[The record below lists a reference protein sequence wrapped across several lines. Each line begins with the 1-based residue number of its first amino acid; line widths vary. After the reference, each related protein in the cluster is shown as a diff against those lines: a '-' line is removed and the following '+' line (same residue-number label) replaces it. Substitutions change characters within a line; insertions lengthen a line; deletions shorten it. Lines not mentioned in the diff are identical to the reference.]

1 MRLSSVGKALGAVSV
16 FALASG
22 AVFASRDLLAPM
34 FVRDQTADRREL
46 GGTTRTLVY
55 RVPTEGTLNFNFSRP
70 AALVKI
76 ISQPNIAPDAWG
88 EHGNWIYG
96 FRVILRDE
104 DGAEIARHD
113 VFSRSLHPRRLRPF
127 KRPVRFRRDSDEQIG
142 LQDEVVIV
150 SPRPATTME
159 LAALPSDRAV
169 RSIDARIY
177 ERLPF
182 IGDTA
187 QSAFLRRST
196 ADQASLARAD
206 AFPPELLSDGER
218 SALMTNRWKVMGPSG
233 LSGRDYQ
240 VSVFYERP
248 FQVAG
253 QEE

>member
-1 MRLSSVGKALGAVSV
+1 MRLSTVGKALGSIAV
-16 FALASG
+16 FGLASG
-22 AVFASRDLLAPM
+22 TVFASRDLFAPL

-55 RVPTEGTLNFNFSRP
+55 RVPTEGALRFNFSRP
-70 AALVKI
+70 AELVKI
-76 ISQPNIAPDAWG
+76 ISQPNIAPEAWG
-88 EHGNWIYG
+88 ERGNWVYG
-96 FRVILRDE
+96 FRVVLRDE
-104 DGAEIARHD
+104 NGKETARHD

-142 LQDEVVIV
+142 LQDEVIIMSQ
-150 SPRPATTME
+150 SPAATME
-159 LAALPSDRAV
+159 LVALPSDRAV

-196 ADQASLARAD
+196 RDQASLAHAD
-206 AFPPELLSDGER
+206 AFPPELLSEGER
-218 SALMTNRWKVMGPSG
+218 SALMINRWKVMGPNG
-233 LSGRDYQ
+233 ISGRDYR
-240 VSVFYERP
+240 VGVFYERP

-253 QEE
+253 QED